1 MKKNLIIGL
10 LTIVSLLS
18 ITYGYFQKEKADEQE
33 ALAIENAKIAREAE
47 IRAEQSQKEAE
58 MQRQIAIMETH
69 RAMEQAEMAL
79 EMFRA
84 RLNKQDESQDY
95 LDEE

>member
-18 ITYGYFQKEKADEQE
+18 LTYGYLQKQEADKQK

-47 IRAEQSQKEAE
+47 IKAEQSQKEAQI
-58 MQRQIAIMETH
+58 QRDIAVMNAH
-69 RAMEQAEMAL
+69 RAMEQAVMAQKAM
-79 EMFRA
+79 EDAKR
-84 RLNKQDESQDY
+84 KK
-95 LDEE
+95 

>member
-1 MKKNLIIGL
+1 MKDKHLKMKKNLIIGL

-18 ITYGYFQKEKADEQE
+18 LTYGYFQKQRADEQE

-58 MQRQIAIMETH
+58 MQRDIALINE
-69 RAMEQAEMAL
+69 AKAL
-79 EMFRA
+79 KIWDEV
-84 RLNKQDESQDY
+84 NKKK
-95 LDEE
+95 